1 MALNIQKL
9 KEFQL
14 ELEAREREHIT
25 NEVIGF
31 LKSEFFE
38 KNLIQK
44 KSKKA
49 EKPSPRVLNNWEK
62 EGLVDSIDTNE
73 GKFRTF
79 NKFQAIWIEIVSELR
94 KFGYGLEKIKLI
106 RETLFEVGKMK
117 FSKFEFGLIQSIL
130 GEPMLLIIDSNG
142 KLDLFSLDYYKDV
155 LHTLSPHLTF
165 NLLKLAQSEFPNNKF
180 DSLQN
185 LNNLQNITEN
195 EMKLLYMIRTGEYE
209 SIKIRMSEGE
219 VLLLEATEKVPIG
232 EKISKI
238 INQSKYQDIEIK
250 MQNGEIVCIKRTE
263 KIKV

>member
-9 KEFQL
+9 KEFQI
-14 ELEAREREHIT
+14 ELEKREREEIA
-25 NEVIGF
+25 NEVIQF
-31 LKSEFFE
+31 LKSDFFE
-38 KNLIQK
+38 KNLILK
-44 KSKKA
+44 KSRKT
-49 EKPSPRVLNNWEK
+49 EKPSPRVLNNWEN
-62 EGLVDSIDTNE
+62 EGLIDSIDTTE

-94 KFGYGLEKIKLI
+94 KFGFALEKIKLI
-106 RETLFEVGKMK
+106 REKLFEVGKTK
-117 FSKFEFGLIQSIL
+117 FSPFEFGLIQSIL
-130 GEPMLLIIDSNG
+130 GEAMLLIIDSNG
-142 KLDLFSLDYYKDV
+142 KVNLVSLNTYRKEFDK
-155 LHTLSPHLTF
+155 LSPHLTF

-185 LNNLQNITEN
+185 AENLKNISEN